1 MPNVLSGLIILILMI
16 LHSRIM
22 VFWGLVSFATGIL
35 IHSTLIGSV
44 DLALYNPYS
53 FNYILVG
60 LALGGTFLISS
71 LRTGCVLLAAVSV
84 SVLLVGGSSRIAEL
98 YRIPVFTLP
107 FNFTVIPF
115 IIAMKIAGFKESK
128 FISLGTPE
136 ASLNHFIEFQNR
148 FRSGEPSISLPI
160 AEKVKIMQSF
170 NGELTHKGKW
180 RHALDFHAMDE
191 GKTYRGDPADVQ
203 SYLIFGK
210 TVLSPV
216 SGYIAAIRNDLP
228 DNQMGK
234 LDHVNNW
241 GNFVIIRTLEG
252 FYVELSHFMQN
263 SILVT
268 AGQWVYQGAP
278 IGKVGNTGYSLE
290 PHLHMQ
296 VQNTG
301 YLGDQTV
308 PFNIDC
314 FKADNSFCFGTIPE
328 KDTEVEAVIAE
339 SFLTQKLSFIL
350 GTVLPYTWKQ
360 CVSCDGEKKFRN
372 IDFNLRVSRT
382 EDTSGLF
389 FFEDDFNGKLY
400 FALKNNAFYYYDFIG
415 DSSSPLRLFMAAMP
429 RIPLNCMI
437 NTPWYDSLPINV
449 YATGIRKEIYQF
461 LAGISVP
468 IKTRGKWFI
477 DKEGLEVNGEINGP
491 GKKMQ
496 TSLKFDTGIGFSE
509 IKVNDD
515 VIYKREIKVS

>member
-1 MPNVLSGLIILILMI
+1 
-16 LHSRIM
+16 M
-22 VFWGLVSFATGIL
+22 VFWGLVSFATGII

-44 DLALYNPYS
+44 DLALYNPYA

-71 LRTGCVLLAAVSV
+71 LRTGCVLMAAVSV

-115 IIAMKIAGFKESK
+115 LIAMKIAGFKESK
-128 FISLGTPE
+128 FISLATPE
-136 ASLNHFIEFQNR
+136 DSLNHFIEYQNR

-160 AEKVKIMQSF
+160 AEKVQIMQSF

-180 RHALDFHAMDE
+180 RHALDFHALVE

-203 SYLIFGK
+203 NYNIFGK
-210 TVLSPV
+210 PVLSPV
-216 SGYIAAIRNDLP
+216 AGYIAAIRNDLP

-263 SILVT
+263 SILVVE
-268 AGQWVYQGAP
+268 GQWVYQGAP
-278 IGKVGNTGYSLE
+278 IGKVGNSGYSLE

-301 YLGDQTV
+301 YLGDHTI

-314 FKADNSFCFGTIPE
+314 FKADDSFHFGAVPQ
-328 KDTEVEAVIAE
+328 KDAEVEAVLAE
-339 SFLTQKLSFIL
+339 SALTQKLSFIL
-350 GTVLPYTWKQ
+350 GTVFTFTWKK
-360 CVSCDGEKKFRN
+360 CVSSGAKKVFKS

-382 EDTSGLF
+382 EDASGLF

-400 FALKNNAFYYYDFIG
+400 FTLKNNAFYYYDFIG

-429 RIPLNCMI
+429 RIPLNSI
-437 NTPWYDSLPINV
+437 DKVSWNDSLPINV
-449 YATGIRKEIYQF
+449 YATGIGKEVFQF
-461 LAGISVP
+461 LTGLSIPFKAS
-468 IKTRGKWFI
+468 GKWFL
-477 DKEGLEVNGEINGP
+477 DAGGSEVKGEIDGP
-491 GKKMQ
+491 GKKMY
-496 TSLKFDTGIGFSE
+496 TSLKFDSGIGFSE
-509 IKVNDD
+509 IVVNDD
-515 VIYKREIKVS
+515 VIRKREIKVS